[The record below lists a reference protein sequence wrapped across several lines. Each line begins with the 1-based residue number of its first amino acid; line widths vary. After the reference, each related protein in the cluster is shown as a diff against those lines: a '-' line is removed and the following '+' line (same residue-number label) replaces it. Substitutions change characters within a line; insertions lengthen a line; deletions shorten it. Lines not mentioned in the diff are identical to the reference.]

1 MTRFEEILEAGRRL
15 SPAEVKAQLLSLS
28 RDDRFP
34 AVIEAI
40 RQSREN
46 WVEQGSSDGVA
57 SDLGKQARCN
67 GAVFAL
73 KLLLSQIQRAADDK
87 APPQPVRQPDE
98 G

>member
-1 MTRFEEILEAGRRL
+1 VTRFEEILEAGRRL
-15 SPAEVKAQLLSLS
+15 SPGDIKAQILSLS
-28 RDDRFP
+28 RDSRFP
-34 AVIEAI
+34 AIVEAI
-40 RQSREN
+40 RRSRET

-73 KLLLSQIQRAADDK
+73 RLLMSQIQKASDDK
-87 APPQPVRQPDE
+87 PPAQPVRQPDE